1 MKELQDNLLLSLSMD
16 PVLDSGNKEPAE
28 RAILQRC
35 LDGLDIARASIWLY
49 DAKRDA
55 MHCQQICP
63 EELSASELPALTRQ
77 QFPQYFAALDKKRV
91 INAKDA
97 RNDNAT
103 FEFAEPYLIPLD
115 IWSMLDVPLRYQ
127 GEVIGIICCEQT
139 GHYRDWS
146 EEDAGF
152 VGVLSDLYGR
162 VMAAAERQTYQQQ
175 LEHANERLES
185 LVNERTAHLQKA
197 LDQLKQTQQHLIES
211 EKMASL
217 GSLVAGIAHE
227 VNTPVGIGLTGISH
241 CSYLLSA
248 LAESVQAGM
257 LGKTQLEQ
265 TLAELQHSTA
275 LVERNLHRAA
285 ELILQFKQSAV
296 DQSHYEL
303 YQFAIDDYIQA
314 VLQTLLPFCKQHEV
328 QLELDLNSG
337 LVLQSYPGAIA
348 QVLTNLVTNA
358 CIHAFEPPL
367 TVDRALIRVE
377 SQALSDGRL
386 LLQLTDNGCGIPRD
400 HLPRIFEPFF
410 TTRRGRGGT
419 GLGLS
424 IVYNIV
430 QKNLGGELKVASKPG
445 IGTRFSLK
453 LASLSPESLGSA
465 AR

>member
-16 PVLDSGNKEPAE
+16 PILDSGNKMLAE

-35 LDGLDIARASIWLY
+35 LDGLNIARASIWLY
-49 DAKRDA
+49 DTERDL
-55 MHCQQICP
+55 MRCQQICP
-63 EELSASELPALTRQ
+63 LELNASELPALTRQ
-77 QFPQYFAALDKKRV
+77 QFPQYFAELDKKRV
-91 INAKDA
+91 IKARDA
-97 RNDNAT
+97 RTDIAT
-103 FEFAEPYLIPLD
+103 HEFSEPYLIPLD

-139 GHYRDWS
+139 GQQRDWS
-146 EEDAGF
+146 DDDTGF

-162 VMAAAERQTYQQQ
+162 VMAATERQRYQQQ
-175 LEHANERLES
+175 LEQSNERLES
-185 LVNERTAHLQKA
+185 LVNERTAHLQNT

-227 VNTPVGIGLTGISH
+227 VNTPVGISLTGISH
-241 CSYLLSA
+241 CSYLLNA
-248 LAESVQAGM
+248 LVDSVSTGM
-257 LGKTQLEQ
+257 LSKTQLEQ

-285 ELILQFKQSAV
+285 ELIIQFKQSAV

-303 YQFAIDDYIQA
+303 HQFAIDDYVQA
-314 VLQTLLPFCKQHEV
+314 VLQTLLPFCKQHHVEV
-328 QLELDLNSG
+328 ELILNSG
-337 LVLQSYPGAIA
+337 LSLHSYPGAIA

-358 CIHAFEPPL
+358 CIHAFAPPP
-367 TVDRALIRVE
+367 TATKAQIRIE
-377 SQALSDGRL
+377 TQALADGRL
-386 LLQLTDNGCGIPRD
+386 LLQLTDNGCGISRD
-400 HLPRIFEPFF
+400 HLQRIFEPFF

-430 QKNLGGELKVASKPG
+430 QKNLAGELTVVSKLG
-445 IGTRFSLK
+445 TGTRFSLK
-453 LASLSPESLGSA
+453 LASFSPKS
-465 AR
+465 

>member
-1 MKELQDNLLLSLSMD
+1 MLSLSMD
-16 PVLDSGNKEPAE
+16 PVLDSGDKALAE
-28 RAILQRC
+28 QALLQRC
-35 LDGLDIARASIWLY
+35 VDGLEIARASIWLY
-49 DAKRDA
+49 DEKRNA
-55 MHCQQICP
+55 IRCQQICP
-63 EELSASELPALTRQ
+63 AQQAATELPALTRQ
-77 QFPQYFAALDKKRV
+77 QFPRYFAELDKKRV
-91 INAKDA
+91 IKAVDA
-97 RNDNAT
+97 RADNAT
-103 FEFAEPYLIPLD
+103 FEFTEPYLIPQD

-127 GEVIGIICCEQT
+127 GEVIGIICCEEIARYKHWT
-139 GHYRDWS
+139 D
-146 EEDAGF
+146 EDAGF

-162 VMAAAERQTYQQQ
+162 ILAAAERQRYQQQ

-185 LVNERTAHLQKA
+185 LVRERTANLQKT
-197 LDQLKQTQQHLIES
+197 LDQLRQTQQHLIES

-217 GSLVAGIAHE
+217 GNLVAGIAHE

-248 LAESVQAGM
+248 LADSVRAGI

-285 ELILQFKQSAV
+285 ELIRQFKQSAV

-303 YQFAIDDYIQA
+303 HQFAIDDYIQA
-314 VLQTLLPFCKQHEV
+314 VLQTLLPFCRQHEV

-337 LVLQSYPGAIA
+337 LVLHSYPGAIA

-358 CIHAFEPPL
+358 CIHAFEPPQA
-367 TVDRALIRVE
+367 VERARIRVAT
-377 SQALSDGRL
+377 QALSDGRL

-430 QKNLGGELKVASKPG
+430 QKNLGGELTVASKPG

-453 LASLSPESLGSA
+453 LGSSSPES
-465 AR
+465 